1 MATVCAMDMPQSAQL
16 LNDFN
21 NSVHHLVLQ
30 VHQDFLNAPVSTTP
44 TVVPVKSAF
53 HSSTSRNGNQE
64 ARAVLVRVSSAN
76 ATDMLTVV
84 DMTLL

>member
-64 ARAVLVRVSSAN
+64 ARAVLVCVSSAN